1 MGMRRRNRG
10 SRAGTRRGELFPREI
25 AQADPSGFSLRTT
38 GRGAGKVARNVFSVG
53 FAPDAGRGAEVAVD
67 PSQPFH
73 TQMQDFNR
81 QNAHLLGSRAASM
94 IQGGWVNE
102 HGSLVQDVSVA
113 LPRTAGGIEA
123 AMQIGAQS
131 SQDSIGN
138 AGHKSFVGVIPVKT
152 DLYPGTTDWHDTE
165 GIDPKV
171 ESLGVQ
177 QSGRERV
184 KITPSRKEMASVDAS
199 EVAKNMKL
207 KD

>member
-1 MGMRRRNRG
+1 MG
-10 SRAGTRRGELFPREI
+10 E
-25 AQADPSGFSLRTT
+25 
-38 GRGAGKVARNVFSVG
+38 
-53 FAPDAGRGAEVAVD
+53 
-67 PSQPFH
+67 
-73 TQMQDFNR
+73 FNR
-81 QNAHLLGSRAASM
+81 RNAHLLGSRAANM

-102 HGSLVQDVSVA
+102 YGSLSQDVSVA
-113 LPRTAGGIEA
+113 LPRTAGGMEA

-131 SQDSIGN
+131 RQDSIGN
-138 AGHKSFVGVIPVKT
+138 AGHRSFVGVIPVNP

>member
-10 SRAGTRRGELFPREI
+10 SRAGTRRGELFPSEI
-25 AQADPSGFSLRTT
+25 EQADPSGFSLRTT

-53 FAPDAGRGAEVAVD
+53 YAPDAGRGAEVAVD

-73 TQMQDFNR
+73 AQMQDFNR

-138 AGHKSFVGVIPVKT
+138 AGHKSFVGVIPVNP